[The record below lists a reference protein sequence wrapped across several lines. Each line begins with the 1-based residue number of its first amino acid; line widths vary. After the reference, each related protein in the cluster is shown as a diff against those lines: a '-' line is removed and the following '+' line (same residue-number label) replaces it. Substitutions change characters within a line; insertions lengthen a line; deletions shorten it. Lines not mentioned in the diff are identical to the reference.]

1 MTTTDVPDGRHNWLR
16 WGEDDELGAVNLLTP
31 DVLRRAAGLV
41 REGRV
46 YSLAMSIERNAP
58 MLGGRLPVG
67 HFMTMD
73 GGDYA
78 VGATLAPDFGAAD
91 DYIMIATHGT
101 THMDALSHTWSS
113 GLMYNG
119 HPSSHVTSAG
129 AGRLAIDKISSIVT
143 RGVLLDV
150 AGLHGDRGL
159 EPGYRVTADDLDAC
173 LERIGLSLEPGD
185 IPLLR
190 LGWIHEAHHD
200 PQRYAQ
206 ARPGL
211 DLSVIDWFADRDVAG
226 IGTDAGMEP
235 WPAPQD
241 APFGIHLG
249 LLRNLGLS
257 LLEMLDLEALSRD
270 AVTEFMLIAAPLRI
284 RRGVGSPLN
293 PLAIV

>member
-1 MTTTDVPDGRHNWLR
+1 MEPTTEPDGPHNWSR
-16 WGEDDELGAVNLLTP
+16 WGADDELGALNLLGP
-31 DVLRRAAGLV
+31 DVIARAAGLV

-46 YSLAMSIERNAP
+46 YSLAMSIDRSAP

-129 AGRLAIDKISSIVT
+129 AARLAIDKVRSIVG

-150 AGLHGDRGL
+150 ARLHGDGGL
-159 EPGYRVTADDLDAC
+159 EPGYRVTAADLDVCVA
-173 LERIGLSLEPGD
+173 EAGVDVGPGD

-190 LGWIHEAHHD
+190 LGWIYETRHN
-200 PQRYAQ
+200 PQRYRA

-211 DLSVIDWFADRDVAG
+211 DLSVIDWFADRDVAAM
-226 IGTDAGMEP
+226 GTDAGMEP
-235 WPAPQD
+235 WPAPEH

-257 LLEMLDLEALSRD
+257 LLEMLDLEELSRD
-270 AVTEFMLIAAPLRI
+270 RVAEFMLVGAPLRI
-284 RRGVGSPLN
+284 RGGVGSPLN